1 MSLLDQIIKV
11 PIYNDDGTL
20 KSEEQL
26 NEEYDQLKQNYN
38 LATDIAEQLE
48 PEFNILQQELEQ
60 WGQEGQA
67 QDEDGDTQM
76 QDQTQPD
83 DLDQEEAAA
92 DDTEMIQVQQQQ
104 EDEEDPNNEVT
115 HNGVK
120 KRKHINVQKFI
131 RGSDNIYLNVE
142 IQGDETLKA
151 SQPEYNIIR
160 DDSFIKKASDYYL
173 SIVRFNIPAYYAPIG
188 YFLTQ
193 PNDLVT
199 GLYAVT
205 FQVDYDDEK
214 ADPPQ
219 GTITE
224 TAYLKFENPG
234 PSSLNQYFR
243 GLPLQTDQGNY
254 IYYLFTYSV
263 FTNMVNVA
271 LKSAWDAMVGNAY
284 FPYKDNNV
292 NLDGHPFV
300 VYDPA
305 TKLFTFWADEL
316 CILNAPDGTP
326 LATNPVKI
334 YFNEYL
340 YEFFNSFPAI
350 QINPNNTIT
359 NEPIDYQLN
368 ILSTITNETQFEIYD
383 TTFWFS
389 IIQDYVTIINWNP
402 FRKILIVTNLLPVQT
417 ELVDGSGDGF
427 LPIIS
432 DFIPTIDTVD
442 VRSTF
447 QYTPAG
453 QYRLVD
459 LISDGPINKVDIFV
473 YWQDLWGNLNTLY
486 LEPWATMSVKL
497 GFFNKELYNNNA
509 LYGYEN
515 QQ

>member
-1 MSLLDQIIKV
+1 MSLLNQIIQV
-11 PIYNDDGTL
+11 PIYNDDGSL
-20 KSEEQL
+20 KSQEQL
-26 NEEYDQLKQNYN
+26 DEEYKQIKQNYN

-48 PEFNILQQELEQ
+48 PEFNILQEELEQ
-60 WGQEGQA
+60 PA
-67 QDEDGDTQM
+67 QQQDEDEDGDTQM
-76 QDQTQPD
+76 QD
-83 DLDQEEAAA
+83 LDEEEGEA
-92 DDTEMIQVQQQQ
+92 DDTEMIQAQQQ
-104 EDEEDPNNEVT
+104 EEDQEDPNMAVT

-131 RGSDNIYLNVE
+131 RGADNIYLNVE

-151 SQPEYNIIR
+151 SQPDYSIIR

-173 SIVRFNIPAYYAPIG
+173 SIVRFNIPAYYAPIA

-199 GLYAVT
+199 GIYAVT
-205 FQVDYDDEK
+205 FQVNYDPF
-214 ADPPQ
+214 DPDA

-234 PSSLNQYFR
+234 PSSLNKYFR
-243 GLPLQTDQGNY
+243 NVPLQTDQGNY

-263 FTNMVNVA
+263 FLNMLNVA
-271 LKSAWDAMVGNAY
+271 IFNAWDAMVKNVN
-284 FPYKDNNV
+284 FPYGDNAIDLTAV
-292 NLDGHPFV
+292 PFMTF
-300 VYDPA
+300 DST
-305 TKLFTFWADEL
+305 TKLFTFWAIEL
-316 CILNAPDGTP
+316 CILNSEIPEIA
-326 LATNPVKI
+326 ANPIKI

-340 YEFFNSFPAI
+340 YEFFSSLPAI
-350 QINPNNTIT
+350 QVNPDNTIT
-359 NEPIDYQLN
+359 GYPIDYQLN
-368 ILSTITNETQFEIYD
+368 ILNTRNNQTEFRDFDPLTIWF
-383 TTFWFS
+383 TTV
-389 IIQDYVTIINWNP
+389 QDYITIINWNP

-432 DFIPTIDTVD
+432 DFIPTVDTVD

-459 LISDGPINKVDIFV
+459 LVSDGPINKVDLFV
-473 YWQDLWGNLNTLY
+473 YWQDLWGNLNNMY
-486 LEPWATMSVKL
+486 LEPYVTMSVKL

-509 LYGYEN
+509 LYGYED